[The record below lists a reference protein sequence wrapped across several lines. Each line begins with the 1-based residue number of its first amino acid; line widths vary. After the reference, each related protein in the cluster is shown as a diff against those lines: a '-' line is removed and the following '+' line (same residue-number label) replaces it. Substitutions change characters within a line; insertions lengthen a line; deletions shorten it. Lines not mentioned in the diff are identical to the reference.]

1 MLLLFILVYQNWGG
15 KAKPAIRKPVLLH
28 FWVYVSLN
36 VLSVKKKMFGHKHTN
51 LCKSLLK
58 RTCSVELWQHICN

>member
-1 MLLLFILVYQNWGG
+1 MPNASGLILIYQNWGG

-36 VLSVKKKMFGHKHTN
+36 VFGVKKKMSGHGVT
-51 LCKSLLK
+51 
-58 RTCSVELWQHICN
+58 

>member
-36 VLSVKKKMFGHKHTN
+36 VLSVKKKN
-51 LCKSLLK
+51 
-58 RTCSVELWQHICN
+58 VWP